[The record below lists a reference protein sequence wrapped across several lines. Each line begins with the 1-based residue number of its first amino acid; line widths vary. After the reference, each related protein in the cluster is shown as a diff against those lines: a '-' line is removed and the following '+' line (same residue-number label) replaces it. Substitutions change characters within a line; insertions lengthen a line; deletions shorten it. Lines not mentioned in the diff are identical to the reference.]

1 MRLLCAV
8 DNATLRK
15 MIDLMLA
22 PSGID
27 IDFVD
32 NGLEA
37 LKAARRNAYD
47 AMLVDMEL
55 SRLSGVAFA
64 QKLRLMERK
73 RHFDATPILYLS
85 GQIETHEAEDAMR
98 IGLCG
103 RIAKPFTTQRLIEAL
118 DAVMIKARPFTIG
131 AMLKALH

>member
-85 GQIETHEAEDAMR
+85 GQMETHEAEDAMR
-98 IGLCG
+98 IGICG
-103 RIAKPFTTQRLIEAL
+103 HIAKPFTTQRLIEAL